1 MYLIFLNDD
10 HTARKKGPPM
20 TAIRPMTAEDI
31 PQVEHI
37 IDTETAAEQQ
47 DAGEAGSEQPAS
59 RFVKSRFHKE
69 PAGCFVAEDP
79 PHGVIGSV
87 LSIAWGSVAWLGPL
101 AVHPE
106 FSGKGVEQ
114 QLLQAVLDYWEPMT
128 LSAQGVETRPAS
140 PTQIELYASRGF
152 RPQFLTATLTGAVD
166 PDRPREPIRQRS
178 PSFELM
184 RLSQLSDALEE
195 TMLANC
201 RRISERHYPGLDYG
215 KELQSVKELDLGDT
229 LLLAVGERLYGF
241 AICHVAPAS
250 EADADSCYV
259 KALLI
264 DPAID
269 DQETLLALVEACEG
283 YARMHQLKTVRL
295 GVNLACW
302 EGYQAV
308 AGRGYRMRQLRL
320 RMVRPIDDLLSDP
333 SPFHFNDWR

>member
-1 MYLIFLNDD
+1 
-10 HTARKKGPPM
+10 M
-20 TAIRPMTAEDI
+20 TTIRPMAPDDMSQLERL
-31 PQVEHI
+31 
-37 IDTETAAEQQ
+37 IDAETAARRRGTGAAGAEQA
-47 DAGEAGSEQPAS
+47 DS
-59 RFVKSRFHKE
+59 RLMKSRFQKD

-79 PHGVIGSV
+79 THSLIGAV

-106 FSGKGVEQ
+106 FLGKGVEH

-128 LSAQGVETRPAS
+128 LSVQGLEADPGLPTEVEF
-140 PTQIELYASRGF
+140 YASFGF
-152 RPQFLTATLTGAVD
+152 RPQFLTATVIGAVD
-166 PDRPREPIRQRS
+166 PDGPREPIRQRS
-178 PSFELM
+178 PRFELM
-184 RLSQLSDALEE
+184 RLSELSGALEE

-201 RRISERHYPGLDYG
+201 RRISERHFPGLDYS
-215 KELQSVKELDLGDT
+215 KELQSVRDLHLGDT
-229 LLLAVGERLYGF
+229 ILLGVGERLYGF
-241 AICHVAPAS
+241 AICHAAPGS
-250 EADADSCYV
+250 EADADGCYV

-283 YARMHQLKTVRL
+283 YARMQQLKTVRL

-308 AGRGYRMRQLRL
+308 AARGYQMRQLWL

>member
-1 MYLIFLNDD
+1 M
-10 HTARKKGPPM
+10 P
-20 TAIRPMTAEDI
+20 AIRPMTADDI
-31 PQVEHI
+31 AQVERLI
-37 IDTETAAEQQ
+37 ETETAARRKDTSET
-47 DAGEAGSEQPAS
+47 GLELHGS
-59 RFVKSRFHKE
+59 RLVKSRFHKE
-69 PAGCFVAEDP
+69 PAGCFVGEDP
-79 PHGVIGSV
+79 TRGMIGAV
-87 LSIAWGSVAWLGPL
+87 LSITWGSIAWLGPL

-106 FSGKGVEQ
+106 FWGKGLEQ
-114 QLLQAVLDYWEPMT
+114 QLLRAVLAYWEPMT
-128 LSAQGVETRPAS
+128 LSAQGVEASPAS
-140 PTQIELYASRGF
+140 PARIELYTAFGF
-152 RPQFLTATLTGAVD
+152 RPQFLTATLIGAVD
-166 PDRPREPIRQRS
+166 PDGPREPIRERS
-178 PSFELM
+178 PSFELI

-195 TMLANC
+195 TMLSQC

-215 KELQSVKELDLGDT
+215 KELQSVKDLDLGDT

-241 AICHVAPAS
+241 AICHAAPES

-283 YARMHQLKTVRL
+283 YARLQKLKTVRL

-308 AGRGYRMRQLRL
+308 AARGYQMRQLQL
-320 RMVRPIDDLLSDP
+320 RMVRPVGELLSDP

>member
-1 MYLIFLNDD
+1 
-10 HTARKKGPPM
+10 M
-20 TAIRPMTAEDI
+20 TAIRPMTADDI
-31 PQVEHI
+31 PQVERI
-37 IDTETAAEQQ
+37 IDTETATKRQ
-47 DAGEAGSEQPAS
+47 DTGEAGSEQPDS
-59 RFVKSRFHKE
+59 RLVKSRFHKD

-79 PHGVIGSV
+79 AYGMIGAV

-114 QLLQAVLDYWEPMT
+114 QLLQAVLDYWEPMG
-128 LSAQGVETRPAS
+128 LSAQGVEASPAS
-140 PTQIELYASRGF
+140 PTEIEFYASFGF
-152 RPQFLTATLTGAVD
+152 RPQFLTATLIGAVD
-166 PDRPREPIRQRS
+166 PDGPREPIRQRT
-178 PSFELM
+178 PSFELI
-184 RLSQLSDALEE
+184 RLSQLSDALKE
-195 TMLANC
+195 TMLSNC

-215 KELQSVKELDLGDT
+215 KELHSVKDLHLGDT

-241 AICHVAPAS
+241 AICHAAAGS

-283 YARMHQLKTVRL
+283 YARMHKLKTVRL
-295 GVNLACW
+295 GINLACW
-302 EGYQAV
+302 EGYQTV
-308 AGRGYRMRQLRL
+308 AARGYQMRQLRL
-320 RMVRPIDDLLSDP
+320 RMVRPIDELLSDP

>member
-1 MYLIFLNDD
+1 
-10 HTARKKGPPM
+10 M
-20 TAIRPMTAEDI
+20 TTIRPMAPDDMSQLERL
-31 PQVEHI
+31 
-37 IDTETAAEQQ
+37 IDAETAARRRGTG
-47 DAGEAGSEQPAS
+47 AGRAAQADS
-59 RFVKSRFHKE
+59 RLVKNRFQKD
-69 PAGCFVAEDP
+69 PAGCFVADDP
-79 PHGVIGSV
+79 THGLVGAV

-106 FSGKGVEQ
+106 FLGKGVEH

-128 LSAQGVETRPAS
+128 LSVQGLEADPGLPTEVEF
-140 PTQIELYASRGF
+140 YASFGF
-152 RPQFLTATLTGAVD
+152 RPQFLTATVIGAVD
-166 PDRPREPIRQRS
+166 PDGPREPIRQRS

-184 RLSQLSDALEE
+184 RLSELSGALEE

-201 RRISERHYPGLDYG
+201 RRISERHFPGLDYS
-215 KELQSVKELDLGDT
+215 KELQSVRDLHLGDT
-229 LLLAVGERLYGF
+229 LLLGVGERLYGF
-241 AICHVAPAS
+241 AICHAAPGS

-269 DQETLLALVEACEG
+269 DPETLLALVEACEG
-283 YARMHQLKTVRL
+283 YARMQQLKTVRL

-308 AGRGYRMRQLRL
+308 AARGYQMRQLWL

>member
-1 MYLIFLNDD
+1 
-10 HTARKKGPPM
+10 M
-20 TAIRPMTAEDI
+20 TAIRPMTGEDI
-31 PQVEHI
+31 PQVERI
-37 IDTETAAEQQ
+37 IDAETAATRQ
-47 DAGEAGSEQPAS
+47 DTGEAGSEPPGS
-59 RFVKSRFHKE
+59 RLVKSRFHKE
-69 PAGCFVAEDP
+69 PAGCFIAEDP
-79 PHGVIGSV
+79 AHGMIGSV

-114 QLLQAVLDYWEPMT
+114 QLLHAVLDYWEPMA
-128 LSAQGVETRPAS
+128 LSAQGVETSPAS
-140 PTQIELYASRGF
+140 PTQIELYASFGF
-152 RPQFLTATLTGAVD
+152 RPQFLTATLIGAVD
-166 PDRPREPIRQRS
+166 PDRPREPIRQRT
-178 PSFELM
+178 PSFELI

-195 TMLANC
+195 TMLSNC
-201 RRISERHYPGLDYG
+201 RRISERHYPGLDYS
-215 KELQSVKELDLGDT
+215 KELQSVKEFHLGDT

-241 AICHVAPAS
+241 AICHAAPGS

-283 YARMHQLKTVRL
+283 YARTVKLTTVRL

-308 AGRGYRMRQLRL
+308 AARGYQMQRVRL
-320 RMVRPIDDLLSDP
+320 RMVRPIDELLSDP

>member
-1 MYLIFLNDD
+1 MI
-10 HTARKKGPPM
+10 
-20 TAIRPMTAEDI
+20 AIRPMTADDI
-31 PQVEHI
+31 PQVERI
-37 IDTETAAEQQ
+37 IDADTAARRM
-47 DAGEAGSEQPAS
+47 DTSEAGPEQPGS
-59 RFVKSRFHKE
+59 RLVKSRFHKE
-69 PAGCFVAEDP
+69 PAGCFAAEDP
-79 PHGVIGSV
+79 THGVIGAV

-101 AVHPE
+101 AVHGE
-106 FSGKGVEQ
+106 FVGKGVEQ
-114 QLLQAVLDYWEPMT
+114 QLLQAVLDYWEPMI
-128 LSAQGVETRPAS
+128 LSAQGVETSPESPA
-140 PTQIELYASRGF
+140 QIELYASLGF
-152 RPQFLTATLTGAVD
+152 RPQFLTATLVGAVD

-178 PSFELM
+178 PSFELI

-195 TMLANC
+195 TMLSQC

-215 KELQSVKELDLGDT
+215 KELHSVKDLDLGDT

-241 AICHVAPAS
+241 AICHTAPGS
-250 EADADSCYV
+250 EADTDSCYI

-283 YARMHQLKTVRL
+283 YARMHKLKTVRL

-308 AGRGYRMRQLRL
+308 AARGYQMRQLRL
-320 RMVRPIDDLLSDP
+320 RMVRPIDELLSDP

>member
-1 MYLIFLNDD
+1 
-10 HTARKKGPPM
+10 M
-20 TAIRPMTAEDI
+20 TAIRSMTVDDI
-31 PQVEHI
+31 SQVERI
-37 IDTETAAEQQ
+37 IDSEAAARPSETGA
-47 DAGEAGSEQPAS
+47 DSSEQRDA
-59 RFVKSRFHKE
+59 RLVKSRFQKE

-79 PHGVIGSV
+79 AQGLIGAV
-87 LSIAWGSVAWLGPL
+87 LSIAWGGVAWLGPL

-106 FSGKGVEQ
+106 FSGKGVEP
-114 QLLQAVLDYWEPMT
+114 QLLQAVLAYWEPMG
-128 LSAQGVETRPAS
+128 LSMQGVETRPANPS
-140 PTQIELYASRGF
+140 DIEFYAAFGF
-152 RPQFLTATLTGAVD
+152 RPQFLTATLIGDVD
-166 PDRPREPIRQRS
+166 PAGPRELIRQRS
-178 PSFELM
+178 PSFELI

-215 KELQSVKELDLGDT
+215 KELQSVKELNLGDT
-229 LLLAVGERLYGF
+229 LLLAVGERLYGY
-241 AICHVAPAS
+241 AICHVAAGS
-250 EADADSCYV
+250 EADAESCYV

-283 YARMHQLKTVRL
+283 YARMHRLKTVRL

-308 AGRGYRMRQLRL
+308 AARGYQLRQLRL

>member
-1 MYLIFLNDD
+1 
-10 HTARKKGPPM
+10 M
-20 TAIRPMTAEDI
+20 TAIRSMTADDV
-31 PQVEHI
+31 PPVERMI
-37 IDTETAAEQQ
+37 NIETAAKPPETG
-47 DAGEAGSEQPAS
+47 AARSAQPDT
-59 RFVKSRFHKE
+59 RLIKSRFQKE

-79 PHGVIGSV
+79 SQGLVGAV
-87 LSIAWGSVAWLGPL
+87 LSMAWGSVAWLGPL

-106 FSGKGVEQ
+106 FSGKGAEQ
-114 QLLQAVLDYWEPMT
+114 QLLQAVLDYWEPMG
-128 LSAQGVETRPAS
+128 LSAQGVETNPAS
-140 PTQIELYASRGF
+140 PNDIEFYAAFGF
-152 RPQFLTATLTGAVD
+152 RPQFLTATLIGDVD
-166 PDRPREPIRQRS
+166 PAGPREPIRQRS
-178 PSFELM
+178 PSFELI

-195 TMLANC
+195 IMLANC
-201 RRISERHYPGLDYG
+201 RRISERHYPGLDYS
-215 KELQSVKELDLGDT
+215 KELQSVKELNLGDT

-241 AICHVAPAS
+241 AICHVAAGS
-250 EADADSCYV
+250 EATAESCYV

-283 YARMHQLKTVRL
+283 YARMHQLKAIRL

-308 AGRGYRMRQLRL
+308 AARGYQLRQLRL